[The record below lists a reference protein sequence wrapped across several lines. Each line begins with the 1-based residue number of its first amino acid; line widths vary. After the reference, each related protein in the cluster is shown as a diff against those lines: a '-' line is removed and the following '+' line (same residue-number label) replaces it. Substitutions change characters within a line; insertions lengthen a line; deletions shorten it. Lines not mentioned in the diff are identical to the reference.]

1 MIKKLSISM
10 ALLAS
15 AFSVQAQNQHDFVG
29 YGSTKILSTSK
40 IISKSSITPT
50 LYVEKSIQSGMFVG
64 FNLLA
69 FTLTEVTFGK
79 EIPFQDNMH
88 IEATATYGTNSEYI
102 PLVLNGGAGRTP
114 ERGLS
119 AGAIIVMSLAK
130 NQINFGV
137 SKGISGDYSDSNM
150 LLSTAIRINPKPNMF
165 TDLGYNVNDIFI
177 DISYRFNSDKSVFA
191 GIIGMYF

>member
-29 YGSTKILSTSK
+29 FGLTKILSAAK
-40 IISKSSITPT
+40 IVSDSPIAPT
-50 LYVEKSIQSGMFVG
+50 LYIEKSIQSGMFVG

-79 EIPFQDNMH
+79 EIPLQDNMH
-88 IEATATYGTNSEYI
+88 VEATATYGTNSEYI
-102 PLVLNGGAGRTP
+102 PLVFSGTSLRTP
-114 ERGLS
+114 ARGLS
-119 AGAIIVMSLAK
+119 LGAIIVMSLAK

-137 SKGISGDYSDSNM
+137 C
-150 LLSTAIRINPKPNMF
+150 
-165 TDLGYNVNDIFI
+165 
-177 DISYRFNSDKSVFA
+177 
-191 GIIGMYF
+191 